1 MHLIFEEYLYII
13 LYCIRKA
20 VKALK
25 KLFYAISDYFVNTDK
40 ILWFLVLCCTVYSS
54 LLLSSVERA
63 GGSFVKTQIIAA
75 IIGMIIAII
84 ISVIDYEYIARQW
97 WALAI
102 VSIFLFIAVFLFGIT
117 VTGTD
122 DTAWI
127 RLPGGLTFQPSE
139 LVKIFF
145 IVTFA
150 KHLEVLTAKDKLKTF
165 LGVLSL
171 LLHVGIPVV
180 IIHMQGDDGSALIFF
195 FIMLIMAVVAGV
207 QGRYFVILGSALAIG
222 LPLLWHFFLNDEH
235 RNRILALFD
244 LDSNALTTY
253 GYQQYQ
259 SKVSIASGEFSGYGL
274 GKGYRTGVGFVP
286 EQENDFIFSVAG
298 EELGFIGTTL
308 ILMLLLA
315 LIAKVFF
322 IGLDARDNLGKFI
335 AFGMFALLAS
345 QTIINIG
352 MVIGLLPVIGI
363 TLPFFSAGGT
373 SSMCLYFGI
382 GLVQSVHMHKH
393 NNEVIK
399 LSYTRSERI
408 KI

>member
-1 MHLIFEEYLYII
+1 
-13 LYCIRKA
+13 
-20 VKALK
+20 VLK
-25 KLFYAISDYFVNTDK
+25 KLFNAIGDYFINTDK
-40 ILWFLVLCCTVYSS
+40 ILWFLVICCSVYSAF
-54 LLLSSVERA
+54 LLSSVERA
-63 GGSFVKTQIIAA
+63 GGSFVKTQIVAA
-75 IIGMIIAII
+75 VIGIIIAIV
-84 ISVIDYEYIARQW
+84 ISVIDYEYIARYW

-102 VSIFLFIAVFLFGIT
+102 LSLGLFMAVFFFGMT
-117 VTGTD
+117 VSGTD

-139 LVKIFF
+139 LVKVCF

-150 KHLEVLTAKDKLKTF
+150 KHLDVLKSKDKLKSF

-171 LLHVGIPVV
+171 LAHGAVPIL
-180 IIHMQGDDGSALIFF
+180 IIHLQGDDGSALIFF
-195 FIMLIMAVVAGV
+195 FIMLVMAVVAGV
-207 QGRYFVILGSALAIG
+207 QGRYFIVLGSALAIG
-222 LPLLWHFFLNDEH
+222 LPLLWNFFLNDEH

-244 LDSNALTTY
+244 LDGNALTTY

-259 SKVSIASGEFSGYGL
+259 SKVSIASGELTGYGL
-274 GKGYRTGVGFVP
+274 GQGYRTGVGFVP

-298 EELGFIGTTL
+298 EELGFIGTIL
-308 ILMLLLA
+308 ILVLLL
-315 LIAKVFF
+315 LIIAKVFF
-322 IGLDARDNLGKFI
+322 IGIDARDNLGNFI
-335 AFGMFALLAS
+335 AFGMFGLLAS

-382 GLVQSVHMHKH
+382 GLVQSVYMHKH

-399 LSYTRSERI
+399 LSYTRNERI

>member
-1 MHLIFEEYLYII
+1 M
-13 LYCIRKA
+13 R
-20 VKALK
+20 ALK
-25 KLFYAISDYFVNTDK
+25 KFFGAIGDYFVNTDK
-40 ILWFLVLCCTVYSS
+40 ILWFLVISCTVYST

-63 GGSFVKTQIIAA
+63 GGSFVKTQIAA
-75 IIGMIIAII
+75 AVIGILIAIV
-84 ISVIDYEYIARQW
+84 ISVIDYEYIARYW
-97 WALAI
+97 WALVI
-102 VSIFLFIAVFLFGIT
+102 ISFGLFMAVFLFGIT
-117 VTGTD
+117 VSGTD

-139 LVKIFF
+139 LIKIFF

-150 KHLEVLTAKDKLKTF
+150 KHLDVLKSKDKLKTF
-165 LGVLSL
+165 LGVVSL
-171 LLHVGIPVV
+171 LAHVGVPVL
-180 IIHMQGDDGSALIFF
+180 IIHIQGDDGSALIFF
-195 FIMLIMAVVAGV
+195 FIMLIMCVVAGV
-207 QGRYFVILGSALAIG
+207 QARYFVILGATLAVA
-222 LPLLWHFFLNDEH
+222 LPLLWNFFLNDEH

-259 SKVSIASGEFSGYGL
+259 SKVSIASGELTGYGL

-298 EELGFIGTTL
+298 EELGFIGTML
-308 ILMLLLA
+308 ILTLLLL

-322 IGLDARDNLGKFI
+322 VGIDARDNLGSFI
-335 AFGMFALLAS
+335 AFGMFGLLAS

-352 MVIGLLPVIGI
+352 MVVGLLPVIGI

-382 GLVQSVHMHKH
+382 GLVQSVYLHKH

-399 LSYTRSERI
+399 LSYTRAERI

>member
-1 MHLIFEEYLYII
+1 M
-13 LYCIRKA
+13 
-20 VKALK
+20 LK
-25 KLFYAISDYFVNTDK
+25 KLFNAIGDYFINTDK
-40 ILWFLVLCCTVYSS
+40 ILWFLVICCSVYSAF
-54 LLLSSVERA
+54 LLSSVERA
-63 GGSFVKTQIIAA
+63 GGSFVKTQIVAA
-75 IIGMIIAII
+75 VIGIIIAIV
-84 ISVIDYEYIARQW
+84 ISVIDYEYIARYW

-102 VSIFLFIAVFLFGIT
+102 LSLGLFMAVFFFGMT
-117 VTGTD
+117 VSGTD

-139 LVKIFF
+139 LVKICF

-150 KHLEVLTAKDKLKTF
+150 KHLDVLKSKDKLKSF

-171 LLHVGIPVV
+171 LAHGAVPIL
-180 IIHMQGDDGSALIFF
+180 IIHLQGDDGSALIFF
-195 FIMLIMAVVAGV
+195 FIMLVMAVVAGV
-207 QGRYFVILGSALAIG
+207 QGRYFIVLGSALAIG
-222 LPLLWHFFLNDEH
+222 LPLLWNFFLNDEH

-244 LDSNALTTY
+244 LDGNALTTY

-259 SKVSIASGEFSGYGL
+259 SKVSIASGELTGYGL
-274 GKGYRTGVGFVP
+274 GQGYRTGVGFVP

-298 EELGFIGTTL
+298 EELGFIGTIL
-308 ILMLLLA
+308 ILVLLL
-315 LIAKVFF
+315 LIIAKVFF
-322 IGLDARDNLGKFI
+322 IGIDARDNLGNFI
-335 AFGMFALLAS
+335 AFGMFGLLAS

-382 GLVQSVHMHKH
+382 GLVQSVYMHKH

-399 LSYTRSERI
+399 LSYTRNERI

>member
-1 MHLIFEEYLYII
+1 MSRL
-13 LYCIRKA
+13 RK
-20 VKALK
+20 
-25 KLFYAISDYFVNTDK
+25 FFSAIGDYFINTDK
-40 ILWFLVLCCTVYSS
+40 ILWFLVICCSVYSA

-63 GGSFVKTQIIAA
+63 GGSFVRTQIVAA
-75 IIGMIIAII
+75 VIGILVAIL
-84 ISVIDYEYIARQW
+84 ISVIDYEYVARYW
-97 WALAI
+97 WLLALL
-102 VSIFLFIAVFLFGIT
+102 SIGLFMSVFLFGMT

-145 IVTFA
+145 IVTFS
-150 KHLEVLTAKDKLKTF
+150 KHLDTLISKDKLKTF
-165 LGVLSL
+165 LGVVGL
-171 LLHVGIPVV
+171 LVHVGIPVG
-180 IIHMQGDDGSALIFF
+180 IIHLQGDDGSALIFF

-207 QGRYFVILGSALAIG
+207 QSRYFVILGSALAVG
-222 LPLLWHFFLNDEH
+222 LPLLWNFFLNDEH
-235 RNRILALFD
+235 RNRIMALFD

-259 SKVSIASGEFSGYGL
+259 SKVSIASGEVTGYGL
-274 GKGYRTGVGFVP
+274 GQGYRTGVGFVP

-298 EELGFIGTTL
+298 EELGFIGCML
-308 ILMLLLA
+308 ILVLLLA
-315 LIAKVFF
+315 MIVKVFF
-322 IGLDARDNLGKFI
+322 IGLNARDKLGSFI

-345 QTIINIG
+345 QTIINLG
-352 MVIGLLPVIGI
+352 MVLGLLPVIGI

-382 GLVQSVHMHKH
+382 GLVQSVHMHKQ

>member
-1 MHLIFEEYLYII
+1 MDT
-13 LYCIRKA
+13 
-20 VKALK
+20 LK
-25 KLFYAISDYFVNTDK
+25 KFFNAIGDYFINTDK
-40 ILWFLVLCCTVYSS
+40 ILWFLVICCTVISAV
-54 LLLSSVERA
+54 LLSSVERA
-63 GGSFVKTQIIAA
+63 GGLFVRTQIMAA
-75 IIGMIIAII
+75 CIGIVIAIV
-84 ISVIDYEYIARQW
+84 ISVIDYEYITRYW
-97 WALAI
+97 WLLAI
-102 VSIFLFIAVFLFGIT
+102 LSFGLFIYVFLFGIT
-117 VTGTD
+117 ISGTD

-150 KHLEVLTAKDKLKTF
+150 KHLDVLVNKDKLKTF
-165 LGVLSL
+165 LGVLGL
-171 LLHVGIPVV
+171 LLHVGIPVL

-195 FIMLIMAVVAGV
+195 FIMLVMCIVAGL
-207 QGRYFVILGSALAIG
+207 QARYFIILGSVLAIG
-222 LPLLWHFFLNDEH
+222 LPLLWNFFLNDEH

-244 LDSNALTTY
+244 LDSNALTNY

-259 SKVSIASGEFSGYGL
+259 SKVSIASGELTGYGV
-274 GKGYRTGVGFVP
+274 GQGYRTGVGFVP

-298 EELGFIGTTL
+298 EEMGFLGSIL
-308 ILMLLLA
+308 ILILLLS
-315 LIAKVFF
+315 LIVKVFF
-322 IGLDARDNLGKFI
+322 IGMSARDKMGSYI
-335 AFGMFALLAS
+335 AYGMFGLLAS
-345 QTIINIG
+345 QTIINLG
-352 MVIGLLPVIGI
+352 MVLGLLPVIGI

>member
-1 MHLIFEEYLYII
+1 M
-13 LYCIRKA
+13 R
-20 VKALK
+20 ALK
-25 KLFYAISDYFVNTDK
+25 KFFGAIGDYFVNTDK
-40 ILWFLVLCCTVYSS
+40 ILWFLVISCTVYST

-63 GGSFVKTQIIAA
+63 GGSFVKTQIAA
-75 IIGMIIAII
+75 AVIGILIAIV
-84 ISVIDYEYIARQW
+84 ISVIDYEYIARYW
-97 WALAI
+97 WALVI
-102 VSIFLFIAVFLFGIT
+102 ISFGLFMAVFLFGIT
-117 VTGTD
+117 VSGTD

-139 LVKIFF
+139 LIKIFF
-145 IVTFA
+145 IITFA
-150 KHLEVLTAKDKLKTF
+150 KHLDVLKSKDKLKTF
-165 LGVLSL
+165 LGVVSL
-171 LLHVGIPVV
+171 LAHVGVPVL
-180 IIHMQGDDGSALIFF
+180 IIHIQGDDGSALIFF
-195 FIMLIMAVVAGV
+195 FIMLIMCVVAGV
-207 QGRYFVILGSALAIG
+207 QARYFVILGATLAVA
-222 LPLLWHFFLNDEH
+222 LPLLWNFFLNDEH

-259 SKVSIASGEFSGYGL
+259 SKVSIASGELTGYGL

-298 EELGFIGTTL
+298 EELGFIGTML
-308 ILMLLLA
+308 ILTLLLL

-322 IGLDARDNLGKFI
+322 VGIDARDNLGSFI
-335 AFGMFALLAS
+335 AFGMFGLLAS
-345 QTIINIG
+345 QTIINVG
-352 MVIGLLPVIGI
+352 MVVGLLPVIGI

-382 GLVQSVHMHKH
+382 GLVQSVYLHKH

-399 LSYTRSERI
+399 LSYTRAERI

>member
-1 MHLIFEEYLYII
+1 MKKII
-13 LYCIRKA
+13 H
-20 VKALK
+20 
-25 KLFYAISDYFVNTDK
+25 AIGDYFVNTDK
-40 ILWFLVLCCTVYSS
+40 VLWFLVICCTVYSA

-63 GGSFVKTQIIAA
+63 GGSFVRTQVVAAA
-75 IIGMIIAII
+75 IGILVAIV
-84 ISVIDYEYIARQW
+84 ISVIDYEYIARYW
-97 WALAI
+97 WVLAI
-102 VSIFLFIAVFLFGIT
+102 LSIGLFTAVFLFGMT

-150 KHLEVLTAKDKLKTF
+150 KHLDILKAKDRHKTF
-165 LGVLSL
+165 LGVVSL
-171 LLHVGIPVV
+171 LAHGAVPIL
-180 IIHMQGDDGSALIFF
+180 IIHIQGDDGSALMFF
-195 FIMLIMAVVAGV
+195 FIMLVMAVVAGV
-207 QGRYFVILGSALAIG
+207 QGRYFIILGSALAIG
-222 LPLLWHFFLNDEH
+222 LPLLWNFFLNDEH

-259 SKVSIASGEFSGYGL
+259 SKVSIASGELTGYGI

-298 EELGFIGTTL
+298 EELGFIGTIL
-308 ILMLLLA
+308 ILLLLLA

-322 IGLDARDNLGKFI
+322 IGIDARDNLGSLI
-335 AFGMFALLAS
+335 VFGMFGLLAA

-352 MVIGLLPVIGI
+352 MVLGMLPVVGI

-382 GLVQSVHMHKH
+382 GLVQSVYMHKQ

-399 LSYTRSERI
+399 LSYTRNERI

>member
-1 MHLIFEEYLYII
+1 M
-13 LYCIRKA
+13 
-20 VKALK
+20 KALK
-25 KLFYAISDYFVNTDK
+25 KIFHAIGDYFVNTDK
-40 ILWFLVLCCTVYSS
+40 LLWFIVVCCTVYSS

-63 GGSFVKTQIIAA
+63 GGSFVKTQIMAA
-75 IIGMIIAII
+75 VIGILIAII
-84 ISVIDYEYIARQW
+84 ISVIDYEYIARYW
-97 WALAI
+97 WALALI
-102 VSIFLFIAVFLFGIT
+102 SVGLFIWVFLFGIT
-117 VTGTD
+117 ISGTD

-150 KHLEVLTAKDKLKTF
+150 KHLDTLKSKDKLKTF
-165 LGVLSL
+165 PGVISL
-171 LLHVGIPVV
+171 LLHVGIPVL
-180 IIHMQGDDGSALIFF
+180 IIHIQGDDGSALIFM
-195 FIMLIMAVVAGV
+195 FIMLVMAVVAGV
-207 QGRYFVILGSALAIG
+207 QGRYFIILGASLAIA
-222 LPLLWHFFLNDEH
+222 LPLLWNFFLNDEH

-244 LDSNALTTY
+244 LDSNALTNY

-259 SKVSIASGEFSGYGL
+259 SKVSIASGELTGYGI
-274 GKGYRTGVGFVP
+274 GQGYRTGVGFVP

-298 EELGFIGTTL
+298 EELGFIGTML
-308 ILMLLLA
+308 ILILLLV

-322 IGLDARDNLGKFI
+322 VGIDARDNLGSFI
-335 AFGMFALLAS
+335 AFGMFGLLAS

-382 GLVQSVHMHKH
+382 GLVQSVYMHKQ

>member
-1 MHLIFEEYLYII
+1 MS
-13 LYCIRKA
+13 R
-20 VKALK
+20 LK
-25 KLFYAISDYFVNTDK
+25 KFFGAIGDYFVNTDK
-40 ILWFLVLCCTVYSS
+40 ILWFLVICCSVYSA

-63 GGSFVKTQIIAA
+63 GGSFVRTQIIAA
-75 IIGMIIAII
+75 VIGILVAVV
-84 ISVIDYEYIARQW
+84 ISVIDYEYIVRYW
-97 WALAI
+97 WLLVI
-102 VSIFLFIAVFLFGIT
+102 LSFGLFMAVFLFGMT

-145 IVTFA
+145 IVTFS
-150 KHLEVLTAKDKLKTF
+150 KHLNVLIEKDKLKTVF
-165 LGVLSL
+165 GVISL
-171 LLHVGIPVV
+171 LLHVGVPVG
-180 IIHMQGDDGSALIFF
+180 IIHLQGDDGSALIFF
-195 FIMLIMAVVAGV
+195 FIMLIMCVVAGV
-207 QGRYFVILGSALAIG
+207 QARYFVILGSALAVG
-222 LPLLWHFFLNDEH
+222 LPLLWNFFLNNEH

-259 SKVSIASGEFSGYGL
+259 SKVSIASGEVTGYGL
-274 GKGYRTGVGFVP
+274 GQGYRTGVGFVP

-298 EELGFIGTTL
+298 EELGFIGCVL
-308 ILMLLLA
+308 ILVLLLA
-315 LIAKVFF
+315 LIVKVFF
-322 IGLDARDNLGKFI
+322 IGLNARDKLGSFI

-345 QTIINIG
+345 QTIINLG
-352 MVIGLLPVIGI
+352 MVLGLLPVIGI

-382 GLVQSVHMHKH
+382 GLVQSVHMHKQ

>member
-1 MHLIFEEYLYII
+1 M
-13 LYCIRKA
+13 
-20 VKALK
+20 KALK
-25 KLFYAISDYFVNTDK
+25 KIFNAIGDYFINTDN
-40 ILWFLVLCCTVYSS
+40 ILWFLVICCTVYSS

-75 IIGMIIAII
+75 IIGMLIAIV

-97 WALAI
+97 WLLVIISLA
-102 VSIFLFIAVFLFGIT
+102 LFIMVFLFGMT

-139 LVKIFF
+139 LIKIFF

-150 KHLEVLTAKDKLKTF
+150 KHLDVLKSKDKLKTF
-165 LGVLSL
+165 LGVVSL
-171 LLHVGIPVV
+171 LAHVAIPIL
-180 IIHMQGDDGSALIFF
+180 IIHLQGDDGSALIFF
-195 FIMLIMAVVAGV
+195 FIMLVMAVVAGV
-207 QGRYFVILGSALAIG
+207 QGRYFIILGSALAIG
-222 LPLLWHFFLNDEH
+222 LPLLWNFFLNDEH

-259 SKVSIASGEFSGYGL
+259 SKVSIASGELTGYGL
-274 GKGYRTGVGFVP
+274 GLGYRTGVGFVP

-298 EELGFIGTTL
+298 EELGFIGT
-308 ILMLLLA
+308 IIILLL
-315 LIAKVFF
+315 LLSIIAKVFF
-322 IGLDARDNLGKFI
+322 IGLDARDNLGSYI
-335 AFGMFALLAS
+335 AFGMFALLAA

-352 MVIGLLPVIGI
+352 MVVGLLPVIGI

-382 GLVQSVHMHKH
+382 GLVQSVYMHKK
-393 NNEVIK
+393 NNEIIK
-399 LSYTRSERI
+399 LSYTRAERI

>member
-1 MHLIFEEYLYII
+1 M
-13 LYCIRKA
+13 
-20 VKALK
+20 K
-25 KLFYAISDYFVNTDK
+25 KFFGAIGDYFVNTDK
-40 ILWFLVLCCTVYSS
+40 ILWFLVISCTVYST

-63 GGSFVKTQIIAA
+63 GGSFVKTQIAA
-75 IIGMIIAII
+75 AVIGILIAIV
-84 ISVIDYEYIARQW
+84 ISVIDYEYIARYW
-97 WALAI
+97 WALVI
-102 VSIFLFIAVFLFGIT
+102 ISFGLFMAVFLFGIT
-117 VTGTD
+117 VSGTD

-139 LVKIFF
+139 LIKIFF

-150 KHLEVLTAKDKLKTF
+150 KHLDVLKSKDKLKTF
-165 LGVLSL
+165 LGVVSL
-171 LLHVGIPVV
+171 LAHVGIPVL
-180 IIHMQGDDGSALIFF
+180 IIHIQGDDGSALIFF
-195 FIMLIMAVVAGV
+195 FIMLIMCVVAGV
-207 QGRYFVILGSALAIG
+207 QARYFVILGATLAVA
-222 LPLLWHFFLNDEH
+222 LPLLWNFFLNDEH

-244 LDSNALTTY
+244 LDSNALTSY

-259 SKVSIASGEFSGYGL
+259 SKVSIASGELTGYGL

-298 EELGFIGTTL
+298 EELGFIGTML
-308 ILMLLLA
+308 ILTLLLL

-322 IGLDARDNLGKFI
+322 VGIDARDNLGSFI
-335 AFGMFALLAS
+335 AFGMFGLLAS

-352 MVIGLLPVIGI
+352 MVVGLLPVIGI

-382 GLVQSVHMHKH
+382 GLVQSVYLHKH

-399 LSYTRSERI
+399 LSYTRAERI

>member
-1 MHLIFEEYLYII
+1 M
-13 LYCIRKA
+13 R
-20 VKALK
+20 ALK
-25 KLFYAISDYFVNTDK
+25 KFFGAIGDYFVNTDK
-40 ILWFLVLCCTVYSS
+40 ILWFLVISCTVYST

-63 GGSFVKTQIIAA
+63 GGSFVKTQIAA
-75 IIGMIIAII
+75 AVIGILIAIV
-84 ISVIDYEYIARQW
+84 ISVIDYEYIARYW
-97 WALAI
+97 WALVI
-102 VSIFLFIAVFLFGIT
+102 ISFGLFMAVFLFGIT
-117 VTGTD
+117 VSGTD

-139 LVKIFF
+139 LIKIFF
-145 IVTFA
+145 IITFA
-150 KHLEVLTAKDKLKTF
+150 KHLDVLKSKDKLKTF
-165 LGVLSL
+165 LGVVSL
-171 LLHVGIPVV
+171 LAHVGVPVL
-180 IIHMQGDDGSALIFF
+180 IIHIQGDDGSALIFF
-195 FIMLIMAVVAGV
+195 FIMLIMCVVAGV
-207 QGRYFVILGSALAIG
+207 QARYFVILGATLAVA
-222 LPLLWHFFLNDEH
+222 LPLLWNFFLNDEH

-259 SKVSIASGEFSGYGL
+259 SKVSIASGELTGYGI

-298 EELGFIGTTL
+298 EELGFIGTML
-308 ILMLLLA
+308 ILTLLLL

-322 IGLDARDNLGKFI
+322 VGIDARDNLGSFI
-335 AFGMFALLAS
+335 AFGMFGLLAS
-345 QTIINIG
+345 QTIINVG
-352 MVIGLLPVIGI
+352 MVVGLLPVIGI

-382 GLVQSVHMHKH
+382 GLVQSVYLHKH

-399 LSYTRSERI
+399 LSYTRAERI

>member
-1 MHLIFEEYLYII
+1 MN
-13 LYCIRKA
+13 
-20 VKALK
+20 ALK
-25 KLFYAISDYFVNTDK
+25 KFFNAIGDYFVNTDK
-40 ILWFLVLCCTVYSS
+40 ILWFLVICCTVYSA

-63 GGSFVKTQIIAA
+63 GGGFVKTQIMAA
-75 IIGMIIAII
+75 VIGIFVAII
-84 ISVIDYEYIARQW
+84 ISVIDYEYIARYW

-102 VSIFLFIAVFLFGIT
+102 LSIGLFMAVFFFGIT
-117 VTGTD
+117 VSGTD

-139 LVKIFF
+139 LIKIFF

-150 KHLEVLTAKDKLKTF
+150 KHLDVLKAKDRHKTF
-165 LGVLSL
+165 LGVVSL
-171 LLHVGIPVV
+171 LAHGAVPIL
-180 IIHMQGDDGSALIFF
+180 IIHIQGDDGSALIFF
-195 FIMLIMAVVAGV
+195 FIMLIMAVVAGI
-207 QGRYFVILGSALAIG
+207 QGRYFIILGSALAIG
-222 LPLLWHFFLNDEH
+222 LPLLWNFFLNDEH

-259 SKVSIASGEFSGYGL
+259 SKVSIASGELTGYGL
-274 GKGYRTGVGFVP
+274 GQGYRTGVGFVP

-298 EELGFIGTTL
+298 EELGFIGTML
-308 ILMLLLA
+308 ILLLLLA
-315 LIAKVFF
+315 LITKVFF
-322 IGLDARDNLGKFI
+322 IGMDARDNLGSLI
-335 AFGMFALLAS
+335 AFGMFGLLAA

-352 MVIGLLPVIGI
+352 MVVGLLPVIGI

-382 GLVQSVHMHKH
+382 GLVQSVYMHKQ

-399 LSYTRSERI
+399 LSYTRNERI

>member
-1 MHLIFEEYLYII
+1 M
-13 LYCIRKA
+13 
-20 VKALK
+20 KALK
-25 KLFYAISDYFVNTDK
+25 KIFHAIGDYFVNTDK
-40 ILWFLVLCCTVYSS
+40 LLWFIVVCCTVYSS

-63 GGSFVKTQIIAA
+63 GGSFVKTQIMAA
-75 IIGMIIAII
+75 VIGILIAII
-84 ISVIDYEYIARQW
+84 ISVIDYEYIARYW
-97 WALAI
+97 WALALI
-102 VSIFLFIAVFLFGIT
+102 SVGLFIWVFLFGIT
-117 VTGTD
+117 ISGTD

-150 KHLEVLTAKDKLKTF
+150 KHLDTLKSKDKLKTF
-165 LGVLSL
+165 PGVVSL
-171 LLHVGIPVV
+171 LLHVGIPVL
-180 IIHMQGDDGSALIFF
+180 IIHIQGDDGSALIFM
-195 FIMLIMAVVAGV
+195 FIMLVMAVVAGV
-207 QGRYFVILGSALAIG
+207 QGRYFIILGASLAIA
-222 LPLLWHFFLNDEH
+222 LPLLWNFFLNDEH

-244 LDSNALTTY
+244 LDSNALTNY

-259 SKVSIASGEFSGYGL
+259 SKVSIASGELTGYGI
-274 GKGYRTGVGFVP
+274 GQGYRTGVGFVP

-298 EELGFIGTTL
+298 EELGFIGTML
-308 ILMLLLA
+308 ILVLLLA

-322 IGLDARDNLGKFI
+322 VGIDARDNLGSFI
-335 AFGMFALLAS
+335 AFGMFGLLAS
-345 QTIINIG
+345 QTIINLG

-382 GLVQSVHMHKH
+382 GLVQSVYMHKQ

>member
-1 MHLIFEEYLYII
+1 M
-13 LYCIRKA
+13 KT
-20 VKALK
+20 LK
-25 KLFYAISDYFVNTDK
+25 KVFHAIGDYFVNTDK
-40 ILWFLVLCCTVYSS
+40 ILWFLVICCTIYSS

-63 GGSFVKTQIIAA
+63 GGSFVKTQIMAA
-75 IIGMIIAII
+75 VIGILLAIV
-84 ISVIDYEYIARQW
+84 ISVIDYEYIARYW

-102 VSIFLFIAVFLFGIT
+102 ISIGLFVSVFLFGIT
-117 VTGTD
+117 VSGTD

-145 IVTFA
+145 IVTFS
-150 KHLEVLTAKDKLKTF
+150 KHLEVLKSKDKLKTF
-165 LGVLSL
+165 LGVFSL
-171 LLHVGIPVV
+171 LIHVGVPVL
-180 IIHMQGDDGSALIFF
+180 IIHIQGDDGSALIFL
-195 FIMLIMAVVAGV
+195 FIMLVMAVVAGV
-207 QGRYFVILGSALAIG
+207 QARYFIILGAALTIA
-222 LPLLWHFFLNDEH
+222 LPLLWNFFLNDEH
-235 RNRILALFD
+235 RNRIQALFD
-244 LDSNALTTY
+244 LDSNALTNY

-259 SKVSIASGEFSGYGL
+259 SKVSIASGELTGYGL
-274 GKGYRTGVGFVP
+274 GQGYRTGVGFVP

-298 EELGFIGTTL
+298 EELGFIGTML
-308 ILMLLLA
+308 ILILLLS
-315 LIAKVFF
+315 LISKVFF
-322 IGLDARDNLGKFI
+322 IGIDARDNLGSYI
-335 AFGMFALLAS
+335 AFGMFGLLAS

-373 SSMCLYFGI
+373 SSMCLYLGI
-382 GLVQSVHMHKH
+382 GLVQSVHMHKQ

>member
-1 MHLIFEEYLYII
+1 M
-13 LYCIRKA
+13 R
-20 VKALK
+20 ALK
-25 KLFYAISDYFVNTDK
+25 KFFGAIGDYFINTDK
-40 ILWFLVLCCTVYSS
+40 ILWFLVISCTVYSS

-63 GGSFVKTQIIAA
+63 GGSFVKTQVAAA
-75 IIGMIIAII
+75 IIGILVAIV
-84 ISVIDYEYIARQW
+84 ISVIDYEYIARYW

-102 VSIFLFIAVFLFGIT
+102 ISIGLFMAVFLFGIT
-117 VTGTD
+117 ISGTD

-150 KHLEVLTAKDKLKTF
+150 KHLDVLKSKDKLKTF
-165 LGVLSL
+165 LGVISL
-171 LLHVGIPVV
+171 LIHVGIPVL
-180 IIHMQGDDGSALIFF
+180 IIHVQGDDGSALIFF
-195 FIMLIMAVVAGV
+195 FIMLVMCVVAGV
-207 QGRYFVILGSALAIG
+207 QARYFIILGGTLAVA
-222 LPLLWHFFLNDEH
+222 LPLLWNFFLNDEH

-259 SKVSIASGEFSGYGL
+259 SKVSIASGELTGYGL
-274 GKGYRTGVGFVP
+274 GQGYRTGVGFVP

-298 EELGFIGTTL
+298 EELGFIGTIL
-308 ILMLLLA
+308 ILVLLLL
-315 LIAKVFF
+315 LITKVFF
-322 IGLDARDNLGKFI
+322 VGIDARDNLGSFI
-335 AFGMFALLAS
+335 AFGMFGLLAS

-352 MVIGLLPVIGI
+352 MVVGLLPVIGI

-382 GLVQSVHMHKH
+382 GLVQSVHLHKH

-399 LSYTRSERI
+399 LSYTRAERI

>member
-1 MHLIFEEYLYII
+1 M
-13 LYCIRKA
+13 

-25 KLFYAISDYFVNTDK
+25 KIFHAIGDYFVNTDK
-40 ILWFLVLCCTVYSS
+40 VLWLIVICCTVYSS

-63 GGSFVKTQIIAA
+63 GGSFVKTQIMAA
-75 IIGMIIAII
+75 VIGILIAII
-84 ISVIDYEYIARQW
+84 ISVIDYEYIARYW
-97 WALAI
+97 WALVI
-102 VSIFLFIAVFLFGIT
+102 ISIGLFVSVFLFGIT
-117 VTGTD
+117 VSGTD

-139 LVKIFF
+139 LIKIFF

-150 KHLEVLTAKDKLKTF
+150 KHLEILKSKDKLKTF
-165 LGVLSL
+165 WGVISL
-171 LLHVGIPVV
+171 LIHVGIPVL
-180 IIHMQGDDGSALIFF
+180 IIHIQGDDGSALIFL
-195 FIMLIMAVVAGV
+195 FIMLVMTVVAGV
-207 QGRYFVILGSALAIG
+207 QARYFIVLGAALTIA
-222 LPLLWHFFLNDEH
+222 LPLLWNFFLNDEH
-235 RNRILALFD
+235 RNRIQALFD
-244 LDSNALTTY
+244 LDSNALTNY

-259 SKVSIASGEFSGYGL
+259 SKVSIASGELTGYGL
-274 GKGYRTGVGFVP
+274 GQGYRTGVGFVP

-298 EELGFIGTTL
+298 EELGFIGTIL
-308 ILMLLLA
+308 ILVLLLA
-315 LIAKVFF
+315 LITKVFF
-322 IGLDARDNLGKFI
+322 IGIDARDNLGSFI
-335 AFGMFALLAS
+335 AFGMFGLLAS

-382 GLVQSVHMHKH
+382 GLVQSVHMHKQ

-399 LSYTRSERI
+399 LSYTRAERI

>member
-1 MHLIFEEYLYII
+1 MDT
-13 LYCIRKA
+13 
-20 VKALK
+20 LK
-25 KLFYAISDYFVNTDK
+25 KFFNAIGDYFINTDK
-40 ILWFLVLCCTVYSS
+40 ILWFLVICCTVISAV
-54 LLLSSVERA
+54 LLSSVERA
-63 GGSFVKTQIIAA
+63 GGLFVRTQIMAA
-75 IIGMIIAII
+75 CIGIVIAIV
-84 ISVIDYEYIARQW
+84 ISVIDYEYITRYW
-97 WALAI
+97 WLLAI
-102 VSIFLFIAVFLFGIT
+102 LSFGLFIYVFLFGIT
-117 VTGTD
+117 ISGTD

-150 KHLEVLTAKDKLKTF
+150 KHLDVLVNKDKLKTF
-165 LGVLSL
+165 LGVMGL
-171 LLHVGIPVV
+171 LLHLGIPVL

-195 FIMLIMAVVAGV
+195 FIMLVMCIVAGL
-207 QGRYFVILGSALAIG
+207 QARYFIILGSVLAIG
-222 LPLLWHFFLNDEH
+222 LPLLWNFFLNDEH

-244 LDSNALTTY
+244 LDSNALTNY

-259 SKVSIASGEFSGYGL
+259 SKVSIASGELTGYGV
-274 GKGYRTGVGFVP
+274 GQGYRTGVGFVP

-298 EELGFIGTTL
+298 EEMGFLGSIL
-308 ILMLLLA
+308 ILILLLS
-315 LIAKVFF
+315 LIVKVFF
-322 IGLDARDNLGKFI
+322 IGMSARDKMGSYI
-335 AFGMFALLAS
+335 AYGMFGLLAS
-345 QTIINIG
+345 QTIINLG
-352 MVIGLLPVIGI
+352 MVLGLLPVIGI

>member
-1 MHLIFEEYLYII
+1 M
-13 LYCIRKA
+13 

-25 KLFYAISDYFVNTDK
+25 KIFHAIGDYFVNTDK
-40 ILWFLVLCCTVYSS
+40 VLWLIVICCTVYSS

-63 GGSFVKTQIIAA
+63 GGSFVKTQIMAA
-75 IIGMIIAII
+75 VIGILIAII
-84 ISVIDYEYIARQW
+84 ISVIDYEYIARYW
-97 WALAI
+97 WALVI
-102 VSIFLFIAVFLFGIT
+102 ISIGLFVSVFLFGIT
-117 VTGTD
+117 VSGTD
-122 DTAWI
+122 DTALI

-139 LVKIFF
+139 LIKIFF

-150 KHLEVLTAKDKLKTF
+150 KHLEILKSKDKLKTF
-165 LGVLSL
+165 WGVISL
-171 LLHVGIPVV
+171 LIHVGIPVL
-180 IIHMQGDDGSALIFF
+180 IIHIQGDDGSALIFL
-195 FIMLIMAVVAGV
+195 FIMLVMTVVAGV
-207 QGRYFVILGSALAIG
+207 QARYFIVLGAALTIA
-222 LPLLWHFFLNDEH
+222 LPLLWNFFLNDEH
-235 RNRILALFD
+235 RNRIQALFD
-244 LDSNALTTY
+244 LDSNALTNY

-259 SKVSIASGEFSGYGL
+259 SKVSIASGELTGYGL
-274 GKGYRTGVGFVP
+274 GQGYRTGVGFVP

-298 EELGFIGTTL
+298 EELGFIGTIL
-308 ILMLLLA
+308 ILVLLLA

-322 IGLDARDNLGKFI
+322 IGIDARDNLGSFI
-335 AFGMFALLAS
+335 AFGMFGLLAS

-382 GLVQSVHMHKH
+382 GLVQSVHMHKQ

-399 LSYTRSERI
+399 LSYTRAERI

>member
-1 MHLIFEEYLYII
+1 M
-13 LYCIRKA
+13 KT
-20 VKALK
+20 LK
-25 KLFYAISDYFVNTDK
+25 KIFHAIGDYFVNTDK
-40 ILWFLVLCCTVYSS
+40 LLWFIVVCCTVYSS

-63 GGSFVKTQIIAA
+63 GGSFVKTQIMAA
-75 IIGMIIAII
+75 VIGILIAII
-84 ISVIDYEYIARQW
+84 ISVIDYEYIARYW
-97 WALAI
+97 WALALI
-102 VSIFLFIAVFLFGIT
+102 SVGLFIWVFLFGIT
-117 VTGTD
+117 ISGTD

-150 KHLEVLTAKDKLKTF
+150 KHLDTLKSKDKLKTF
-165 LGVLSL
+165 PGVVSL
-171 LLHVGIPVV
+171 LLHVGIPVL
-180 IIHMQGDDGSALIFF
+180 IIHIQGDDGSALIFM
-195 FIMLIMAVVAGV
+195 FIMLVMAVVAGV
-207 QGRYFVILGSALAIG
+207 QGRYFIILGASLAIA
-222 LPLLWHFFLNDEH
+222 LPLLWNFFLNDEH

-244 LDSNALTTY
+244 LDSNALTNY

-259 SKVSIASGEFSGYGL
+259 SKVSIASGELTGYGI
-274 GKGYRTGVGFVP
+274 GQGYRTGVGFVP

-298 EELGFIGTTL
+298 EELGFIGTML
-308 ILMLLLA
+308 ILILLLV

-322 IGLDARDNLGKFI
+322 VGIDARDNLGSFI
-335 AFGMFALLAS
+335 AFGMFGLLAS

-382 GLVQSVHMHKH
+382 GLVQSVYMHKQ